1 MNIHQVSLRH
11 EFEKSLT
18 CMHLSTSITALGQY
32 IDPKVADLWRKFQL
46 SIKN

>member
-1 MNIHQVSLRH
+1 MNTHQIFLRH
-11 EFEKSLT
+11 EFEKSIH

-32 IDPKVADLWRKFQL
+32 IDPKVADLGRKFQL